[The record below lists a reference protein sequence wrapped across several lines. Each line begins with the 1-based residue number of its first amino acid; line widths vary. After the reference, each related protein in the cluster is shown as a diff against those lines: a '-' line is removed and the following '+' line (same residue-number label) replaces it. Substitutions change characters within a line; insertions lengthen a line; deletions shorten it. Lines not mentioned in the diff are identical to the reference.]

1 MALRL
6 KWYEKRTKG
15 KLNDN
20 EHVVAAIHTHTS
32 FLMMVILPSVFDPF
46 IGRHVVVTNRRTLLF
61 GPGMRKVIAEYPR
74 GAANA
79 SRTSWHLTVGDQ
91 RMFVGWMFGP
101 MKRIADQVIQ
111 TANSPA

>member
-15 KLNDN
+15 KLNEN

-32 FLMMVILPSVFDPF
+32 YLMMLIVPSILDPL
-46 IGRHVVVTNRRTLLF
+46 IGRHVVVTNQRTLLF
-61 GPGMRKVIAEYPR
+61 GPGMHKVIAEYPR

-79 SRTSWHLTVGDQ
+79 SRTKWHLTVGNE
-91 RMFVGWMFGP
+91 RMFVGRMFGP
-101 MKRIADQVIQ
+101 LKRIADQVIQ
-111 TANSPA
+111 AANSPA